1 MFHFT
6 IFFKKNFHTKKEVP
20 YQGFFLLLQ
29 PMAEYSSIL
38 LENAVEALS
47 KLPGIGKK
55 TALRLALHLLGE
67 ETLLTEQLAD
77 ALLKM
82 KHNIML
88 CERCHNI
95 SDTPVCSI
103 CGNPRRDENTLC
115 VVSDMRDVLAIERT
129 ASYNGL
135 YHVLGGVI
143 SPIEGI
149 APNDLKLAEL
159 VERTH
164 QEDIREIILALPA
177 TIEGDTTNFYLY
189 RQLHDFKGKISVI
202 AKGIAVGDTLEYVDE
217 ITLGRS
223 IQNRIAFS
231 S

>member
-1 MFHFT
+1 
-6 IFFKKNFHTKKEVP
+6 
-20 YQGFFLLLQ
+20 
-29 PMAEYSSIL
+29 MAEYSSIL

-47 KLPGIGKK
+47 TLPGIGNK
-55 TALRLALHLLGE
+55 TALRLALHLLKE
-67 ETLLTEQLAD
+67 EPVETERLAD

-82 KHNIML
+82 RRNIML

-95 SDTPVCSI
+95 SDTKVCSI
-103 CGNPRRDENTLC
+103 CSNPRRDENTLC
-115 VVSDMRDVLAIERT
+115 VVADMRDVLAIEHT

-143 SPIEGI
+143 SPIEGVS
-149 APNDLKLAEL
+149 PNDLRIREL

-164 QEDIREIILALPA
+164 HEDIKEIILALPA
-177 TIEGDTTNFYLY
+177 TIEGDTTNFYIY
-189 RQLHDFKGKISVI
+189 KQLSDFKGKVSVI

-223 IQNRIAFS
+223 IQNRTSFH
-231 S
+231 